1 MFPVVGYCCLVG
13 MWLGAAFVWAVW
25 SSVLRGDGCAV
36 FFENFIIN
44 TALHVSGTLRPS
56 SGAYGNC
63 TCSLWCWHA
72 VFSPHIV

>member
-1 MFPVVGYCCLVG
+1 MF
-13 MWLGAAFVWAVW
+13 
-25 SSVLRGDGCAV
+25 RNGCNEIEGGESEV
-36 FFENFIIN
+36 MCEFLNVTNEMQLLENFIIN
-44 TALHVSGTLRPS
+44 IALHVSGTLRPS